1 MRWLGH
7 VALAV
12 VMAAVIG
19 WAGTTTESAGAHGAH
34 GHSQVL
40 ATDVGPTAD

>member
-7 VALAV
+7 GALAV

-19 WAGTTTESAGAHGAH
+19 WAGATAGSAGAHAVDGR
-34 GHSQVL
+34 SLVL
-40 ATDVGPTAD
+40 ATDVGPTH